1 MVKLS
6 DIDLNLF
13 VVLAVVLAERG
24 VTRAAKRLHVTP
36 SAVSN
41 SLARLREL
49 LGDALV
55 VRSGND
61 LVATAR
67 AEELSPVLT
76 HALASLQGI
85 LDHERGF
92 LPEETTRTFTLAA
105 ADSNQVCD
113 VPAII
118 ESFARE
124 LPRAVLRIVS
134 TDYLVSSGGL
144 ATGEI
149 DAAFAVEGMPLGA
162 GCHAGP
168 LYEEE
173 GTFVVRRQHPRVK
186 QRMTAALFNSM
197 KHIDVQVAL
206 GRTGS
211 GHAIAERAWR
221 AAGLSRTVAL
231 AVPHFTAAAIAAA
244 RTDYVAALP
253 RRVAEAL
260 AQLLPLEIT
269 RPSFAMPRVTVTLV
283 WHQRTADDLGA
294 QYFRKLV
301 AKSVA
306 TPASHGQGGRAPLG
320 VSRRRART

>member
-1 MVKLS
+1 MVNLS
-6 DIDLNLF
+6 GIDLNLF
-13 VVLAVVLAERG
+13 VVLAVVLSERG

-49 LGDALV
+49 LGDPLV
-55 VRSGND
+55 VRSGNG
-61 LVATAR
+61 LVATSR
-67 AEELSPVLT
+67 AKELSPVLT

-85 LDHERGF
+85 LDHKRGF

-118 ESFARE
+118 EGFARE

-134 TDYLVSSGGL
+134 ADYLVSSGGL
-144 ATGEI
+144 AAGEI
-149 DAAFAVEGMPLGA
+149 DAAFAVEGMPLST
-162 GCHAGP
+162 GCHARP

-173 GTFVVRRQHPRVK
+173 GTFVVRRHHPRVK
-186 QRMTAALFNSM
+186 RRMTPALFNSM

-211 GHAIAERAWR
+211 GHGIAERVWR

-283 WHQRTADDLGA
+283 WHERTADDLGA
-294 QYFRKLV
+294 QYFRNLV
-301 AKSVA
+301 AKAVA
-306 TPASHGQGGRAPLG
+306 TPSSHGGRGPRSAAQ
-320 VSRRRART
+320 RRARP